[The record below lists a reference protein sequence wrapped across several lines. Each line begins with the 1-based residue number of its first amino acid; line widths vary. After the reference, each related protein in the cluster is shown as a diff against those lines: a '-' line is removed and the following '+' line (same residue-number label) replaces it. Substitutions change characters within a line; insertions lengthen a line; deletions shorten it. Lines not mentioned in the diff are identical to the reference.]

1 MTFKTALLALTI
13 ALGSTA
19 RADLV
24 EQWQKAA
31 VRKHP
36 TLAASGSPL
45 NQRFLA
51 IVAEKKSSEP
61 GFFQKPDWPM
71 RAAELAAAEIKKD
84 EMAAA
89 EKAKAEEAKMAEE
102 KERAAEI
109 AEMERQWETQKAK
122 WVFDRLVF
130 GDDEA
135 TIIKKLNLSKLV
147 TARTAGGAR
156 VALSSRYRWM
166 IGEHKFDLDFEM
178 TPTFQGLTISP
189 LPESTGDLDSLIKED
204 WTALRT
210 AAIERFGAPTKSIPF
225 PAAAQLQKGGLTA
238 TDTWNQPTRT
248 ITLGVAEDEGK
259 GQATLKIDSP
269 GGKR

>member
-1 MTFKTALLALTI
+1 MTSKFALLALPLV
-13 ALGSTA
+13 LGSTA

-36 TLAASGSPL
+36 TLATSGSPL
-45 NQRFLA
+45 NQRFLT
-51 IVAEKKSSEP
+51 IVAEKKVSEP
-61 GFFQKPDWPM
+61 DFFKKPDWPM

-89 EKAKAEEAKMAEE
+89 EKTKADEAKKAEE
-102 KERAAEI
+102 KERTAEV

-130 GDDEA
+130 GDDEP
-135 TIIKKLNLSKLV
+135 TVIKKLNLSKLV
-147 TARTAGGAR
+147 TARSAGGAR

-178 TPTFQGLTISP
+178 GPAFKGLTISP

-204 WTALRT
+204 WTALRA
-210 AAIERFGAPTKSIPF
+210 AAIEHFGAPTKSVPF
-225 PAAAQLQKGGLTA
+225 PAAAQLRKGGLTA
-238 TDTWNQPTRT
+238 TDTWDQATRT

-259 GQATLKIDSP
+259 AQAALKIS
-269 GGKR
+269 GGGGR